1 MICLMQISFRWY
13 LLLLLLFGVGWKEK
27 EYRKKGERKE
37 KDEELVLFRELHK
50 REKDRNNMS
59 LLQPV
64 SDEFVIIII
73 IIIIIGEI
81 ERNSN

>member
-1 MICLMQISFRWY
+1 
-13 LLLLLLFGVGWKEK
+13 
-27 EYRKKGERKE
+27 
-37 KDEELVLFRELHK
+37 
-50 REKDRNNMS
+50 MS

>member
-1 MICLMQISFRWY
+1 
-13 LLLLLLFGVGWKEK
+13 
-27 EYRKKGERKE
+27 
-37 KDEELVLFRELHK
+37 
-50 REKDRNNMS
+50 MS

-73 IIIIIGEI
+73 IIIIIIGEI